1 MSPYDGIQDVDDKS
15 GQIASSVG
23 YSWMNEYSFMHPQD
37 CIQDVDAK
45 SGQMASSG
53 WVGYSW
59 MNEYM
64 TWDPEHYGGIE
75 VKNSK

>member
-1 MSPYDGIQDVDDKS
+1 MGEYSWMNEYTFIHPQDGIQDVDD
-15 GQIASSVG
+15 
-23 YSWMNEYSFMHPQD
+23 
-37 CIQDVDAK
+37 K

-64 TWDPEHYGGIE
+64 TWDPENYGGIE
-75 VKNSK
+75 VK

>member
-1 MSPYDGIQDVDDKS
+1 MNEYTFIHPQDGIQDVDD
-15 GQIASSVG
+15 
-23 YSWMNEYSFMHPQD
+23 
-37 CIQDVDAK
+37 K

-64 TWDPEHYGGIE
+64 TWDPENYGGIE
-75 VKNSK
+75 VK